1 MEAGR
6 ERNPNFS
13 AWISPSFGLP
23 ASNVGV
29 NGTCPHRTHV
39 ERVADSGTRGRSIDD
54 VAHERSIQHAV
65 PTDARVPARAVAR
78 RPQSV
83 PDPET
88 SSGSRA
94 LEREPNRERAGAPL
108 HDRPAPPDEARS

>member
-1 MEAGR
+1 MLVH
-6 ERNPNFS
+6 
-13 AWISPSFGLP
+13 SPPLIYTAFKF
-23 ASNVGV
+23 VV
-29 NGTCPHRTHV
+29 YGTCPFRTHSV
-39 ERVADSGTRGRSIDD
+39 RVADSGTRGRSIDD

-78 RPQSV
+78 RPQPM

-88 SSGSRA
+88 SSGPRA

-108 HDRPAPPDEARS
+108 HDRPAPPDETRS